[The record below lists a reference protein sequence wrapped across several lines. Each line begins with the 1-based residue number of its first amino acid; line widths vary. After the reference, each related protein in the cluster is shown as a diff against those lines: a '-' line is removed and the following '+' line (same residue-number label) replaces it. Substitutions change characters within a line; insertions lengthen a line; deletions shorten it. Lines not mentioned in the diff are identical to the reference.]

1 MRGGEAAYQGYRLF
15 PLLYATHTKCD
26 NIRTEIA
33 SGYAA
38 RNRVNERFALL
49 TRFLLLGPLLLA
61 VSGCFQ
67 AGAARDDAV
76 TAASASRYPACE
88 AEFKAFVA
96 LAKLAKQA
104 GDNWRVY
111 EPALDALQDQILDC
125 VDDNYPDPLPI

>member
-1 MRGGEAAYQGYRLF
+1 MHGGGAAYQGYRLF

-33 SGYAA
+33 SGNAA

-49 TRFLLLGPLLLA
+49 TRFLLLGPLALA
-61 VSGCFQ
+61 VSGCLQ
-67 AGAARDDAV
+67 PGAARDDAV
-76 TAASASRYPACE
+76 IAASAGRYPACE
-88 AEFKAFVA
+88 AEFKAFMA

-104 GDNWRVY
+104 GDNWRIY